1 MRIIFILLTTTDMN
15 YFFLFV
21 VPNMSSLLVAMA
33 LAEPNI
39 QTEKRLEIISSTAY
53 LLNFPSVT
61 KTENE
66 DFTET
71 IHLRAT
77 GTPDM
82 DDFDIFSA
90 NTPKKFA
97 IMVKQ
102 NNQVH
107 MYFLQNILHAQ

>member
-1 MRIIFILLTTTDMN
+1 MN